1 MIRTRPRRPVVSA
14 MRPRTMGRA
23 RGKPRAIGDC
33 GAWEASGRVVAMRG
47 RLAMLASILIAPVT
61 PAAPPPP
68 PCVRYATTA
77 REVGRVPRGLPELSG
92 LAASRLHAGV
102 YWGHNDSGNPLAVI
116 AIHADGTIAAQ
127 LAIVGVA
134 STDPEDIAVG
144 PCAAG
149 TTRSC
154 IYLADTGDNL
164 RQRKRLDI
172 LRVPEPERLAD
183 ANVSATVIPVTLPDG
198 PRDIEALAVDPRSTQ
213 LYLVS
218 KVFGSLG
225 EVYRVDPD
233 GGAARRIATVA
244 GPSGFDVLTTG
255 MDAHPSGERVLLR
268 TYDAVF
274 ELRAPGAT
282 SLDRVF
288 AATPVAVTTAV
299 EIGRASCREMGE

>member
-1 MIRTRPRRPVVSA
+1 
-14 MRPRTMGRA
+14 
-23 RGKPRAIGDC
+23 
-33 GAWEASGRVVAMRG
+33 MRG
-47 RLAMLASILIAPVT
+47 RAAMLAGILIAPVT
-61 PAAPPPP
+61 HAAPPPG
-68 PCVRYATTA
+68 PCARYAATA
-77 REVGRVPRGLPELSG
+77 REVGRVPPGLPELSG
-92 LAASRLHAGV
+92 LAASRVHPGV
-102 YWGHNDSGNPLAVI
+102 YWAHNDSGNPLALI
-116 AIHADGTIAAQ
+116 AIHTDGAIVAR
-127 LAIVGVA
+127 LAIVGVG
-134 STDPEDIAVG
+134 SIDPEDIAVG

-149 TTRSC
+149 ATRSC

-164 RQRKRLDI
+164 RQRKRLDV

-183 ANVSATVIPVTLPDG
+183 SSVSATVIPVTLPDG
-198 PRDIEALAVDPRSTQ
+198 PRDIEALAIDPHSAR

-233 GGAARRIATVA
+233 GGNARRIATVA

-268 TYDAVF
+268 TYDAVW

-282 SLDRVF
+282 SLDAVF

-299 EIGRASCREMGE
+299 EPQGEAVAYTADGRGYLLAGEGVGSPIHAVDCVAAAP